1 MAISVVMPALEMAQ
15 ETGKFISWLKKE
27 GEAVA
32 KGEPLLEIETDKA
45 VMEIESPGDGVL
57 AGVKVQAGTEVPV
70 GRTIAWIV
78 RPGEVPPADEIAVES
93 GRRTTAGAPMGSAIS
108 TAASANQPPTPTTS
122 TAQAVNQAI
131 RISPKARRLA
141 GERGVNLAD
150 VRGSGAGGEILASDI
165 LAVAESKAAS
175 PPAPVDSGSP
185 ISRLMAERTTQ
196 SWTTVPHFFV
206 VREVDAGALNEAR
219 QKLGSEIE
227 KLRIEESRIERSH
240 GLKLTHT
247 DLLVAL
253 VARVLQKHS
262 RMNASW
268 TGDGV
273 RANVEINIGLAM
285 AVDDGVVAPVIH
297 NANKSA
303 LSEIA
308 AQRRDLAERARGG
321 KLRPSD
327 IAGGTFTISNLG
339 MFGVDAFTAIIIPPQ
354 AAILAVGAI
363 ADRVVPVGVGP
374 DARPGVRPMMTLTLS
389 SDHRVVDGARAAE
402 FLRDLVEA
410 IGKPQQWL
418 S

>member
-15 ETGKFISWLKKE
+15 ETGKLISWLKKE
-27 GEAVA
+27 GESVA

-78 RPGEVPPADEIAVES
+78 RPGEIPPTDEVAIES
-93 GRRTTAGAPMGSAIS
+93 GRKTTTASAAS
-108 TAASANQPPTPTTS
+108 TAASAKQPATPMQPTTRD
-122 TAQAVNQAI
+122 VK
-131 RISPKARRLA
+131 ISPKARRLA
-141 GERGVNLAD
+141 NERGVNLAH

-165 LAVAESKAAS
+165 LTAAESKTTAS
-175 PPAPVDSGSP
+175 PAAVASGSP
-185 ISRLMAERTTQ
+185 IARLMAERTTQ

-206 VREVDAGALNEAR
+206 IREVDAGALNEAR
-219 QKLGSEIE
+219 QKLGPDVE
-227 KLRIEESRIERSH
+227 KSR
-240 GLKLTHT
+240 GVKLTHS
-247 DLLVAL
+247 DLLAAL
-253 VARVLQKHS
+253 VARVLVRHP

-268 TGDGV
+268 TGEGV
-273 RANVEINIGLAM
+273 RANAEINIGLAI

-297 NANKSA
+297 NADRA
-303 LSEIA
+303 GLDEIA
-308 AQRRDLAERARGG
+308 VQRRGLTERARSG
-321 KLRPSD
+321 KLRPAD

-354 AAILAVGAI
+354 AAILAVGRI
-363 ADRVVPVGVGP
+363 ADRVVPVGAGP
-374 DARPGVRPMMTLTLS
+374 EARPGVRPMMTLTLS

-410 IGKPQQWL
+410 IGDPQRWL
-418 S
+418 G